1 MSWMFNRTVWIGLI
15 GLGAVFGAM
24 SDFAQG
30 YWQAAVLSNPMHAQA
45 HLVTLEGDGL
55 GTAEMIETPAGVRIK
70 VALDRV
76 PAGAYSFRLVQANAC
91 VSMGDPASPSQV
103 TRTINARR
111 VGSLSLPTI
120 HAGADGRIRA
130 DILTD
135 KVTLHHNQNGLV
147 DASGAS
153 LLIAKGFKDILTPN
167 GTVDYY
173 ACGRVDL

>member
-1 MSWMFNRTVWIGLI
+1 MSWIFSRTVWVGVI
-15 GLGAVFGAM
+15 GLGAVLGVM
-24 SDFAQG
+24 SDLAQG
-30 YWQAAVLSNPMHAQA
+30 YWQAAVLTNPMHAQA

-55 GTAEMIETPAGVRIK
+55 GVAEMIETPAGVRIK

-76 PAGAYSFRLVQANAC
+76 PAGAYSFKLVRASAC
-91 VSMGDPASPSQV
+91 LAMGDPAAPSRA
-103 TRTINARR
+103 TRTVDDRN
-111 VGSLSLPTI
+111 VESLALPTI

-135 KVTLHHNQNGLV
+135 KLTLHHHQNGLV

-153 LLIAKGFKDILTPN
+153 LLIAKGYKDILTSN
-167 GTVDYY
+167 GTVDYF